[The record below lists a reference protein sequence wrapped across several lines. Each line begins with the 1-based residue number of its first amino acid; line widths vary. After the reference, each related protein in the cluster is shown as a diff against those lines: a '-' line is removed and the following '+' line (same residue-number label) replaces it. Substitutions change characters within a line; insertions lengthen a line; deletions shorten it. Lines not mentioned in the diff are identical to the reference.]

1 MGISI
6 SRYVTTCNLRI
17 HWLMT
22 EEMTDTQWCVLSA
35 CKVEAGVREE
45 KVEEG
50 GAVNKKA
57 SVIQVAEKL

>member
-1 MGISI
+1 
-6 SRYVTTCNLRI
+6 
-17 HWLMT
+17 MT